1 MEEVM
6 PAGENIDSNNS
17 FGEQNPWKKMAS
29 EMPPFSERNRA
40 EVTSDEDSEYI
51 DIDKIDIS
59 TDEGKS
65 EWLDSLFSNAIA
77 KAQEDLSQA
86 TLLDDEEQITDA
98 TDRLR
103 HAENQQKILNN
114 LFDNTS
120 DGSILDRL
128 GKNYEKHRQFAADL
142 PIEATDEAKQIADER
157 LQAASDLLSILKS
170 EMARRDPNYFRETE
184 MQAMLTA
191 QVDQA
196 EKAVEDS
203 MVTIDSYFGEDGS
216 VHKNPDGGEKRPT
229 AATEDA
235 EINLREAKQDAET
248 FAMLMQIY
256 NVSAND
262 RTSSVIGKADFAP
275 TIKGF
280 IEGHTV
286 QINQLMEAARTLARD
301 TPEYADNT
309 EMRKKLARER
319 SSAARLSERYF
330 SIPDTYSDIDDGM
343 VMEEMPAGKTPEQ
356 IEAEK
361 AARKRKEDA
370 EFKRRMQEYTEQR
383 DAEQKQ
389 REQNERATREREQK
403 EAERHERIKAAQEKV
418 RQTYQ
423 QQEQENEQ
431 AEMEM

>member
-1 MEEVM
+1 M
-6 PAGENIDSNNS
+6 PAGENIDSNNG
-17 FGEQNPWKKMAS
+17 FGEQNPWQKMAS
-29 EMPPFSERNRA
+29 EMPPFGEHNKA
-40 EVTSDEDSEYI
+40 EMTSDEDSEYI

-65 EWLDSLFSNAIA
+65 EWLDSLISNAIA

-98 TDRLR
+98 ADRLR
-103 HAENQQKILNN
+103 HAENRQKILNN

-128 GKNYEKHRQFAADL
+128 GENYEKHRQFAADL

-157 LQAASDLLSILKS
+157 LHAASDLLGILES
-170 EMARRDPNYFRETE
+170 EMAHRDPNYFREAE

-191 QVDQA
+191 QVDQT

-203 MVTIDSYFGEDGS
+203 MVTID
-216 VHKNPDGGEKRPT
+216 
-229 AATEDA
+229 
-235 EINLREAKQDAET
+235 
-248 FAMLMQIY
+248 
-256 NVSAND
+256 
-262 RTSSVIGKADFAP
+262 TS
-275 TIKGF
+275 
-280 IEGHTV
+280 
-286 QINQLMEAARTLARD
+286 
-301 TPEYADNT
+301 
-309 EMRKKLARER
+309 
-319 SSAARLSERYF
+319 
-330 SIPDTYSDIDDGM
+330 SDIDDGM

-370 EFKRRMQEYTEQR
+370 EFKRRMQEYMEQR

-389 REQNERATREREQK
+389 REQNERVTREREQK
-403 EAERHERIKAAQEKV
+403 EAERRERVKAAQEKV
-418 RQTYQ
+418 RQVYQ

>member
-1 MEEVM
+1 M
-6 PAGENIDSNNS
+6 PAGEKIDSNNS
-17 FGEQNPWKKMAS
+17 FGEQNPWQKMAS
-29 EMPPFSERNRA
+29 EMPAFSERNKA

-51 DIDKIDIS
+51 DIEKIDIS

-86 TLLDDEEQITDA
+86 TLLGDEEQITDA

-128 GKNYEKHRQFAADL
+128 GENYEKHRQFAADL

-157 LQAASDLLSILKS
+157 LQAASDLLSILES

-235 EINLREAKQDAET
+235 EINLRETKQDAET

-262 RTSSVIGKADFAP
+262 RTSGVIGKADFAP
-275 TIKGF
+275 TIKSF

-286 QINQLMEAARTLARD
+286 QINQLTEAARTLARD

-343 VMEEMPAGKTPEQ
+343 VMEEMSDGKTPEQ

-361 AARKRKEDA
+361 AARKHKEDA

-403 EAERHERIKAAQEKV
+403 EAERRERIKAAQEKV